1 MIEIKN
7 LNKRFATATVFENY
21 NKQFNSKKMCL
32 QASNGSG
39 KTTLLMIIAGLEKP
53 QSGQIMYANKQH
65 SSPQK
70 YVAIASDR
78 ICLPDFLTA
87 QQIIQLT
94 CKALNVPAPIDL
106 INGFKFSE
114 HLHTRFS
121 ALSTGNQKK
130 CQLIITFMKRAPYL
144 LLDEPSAALD
154 QASIHY
160 LLNLLDNYLSDK
172 PDGQII
178 LTSHEPDVF
187 LHQGFECTS
196 L

>member
-1 MIEIKN
+1 
-7 LNKRFATATVFENY
+7 
-21 NKQFNSKKMCL
+21 
-32 QASNGSG
+32 
-39 KTTLLMIIAGLEKP
+39 
-53 QSGQIMYANKQH
+53 
-65 SSPQK
+65 
-70 YVAIASDR
+70 
-78 ICLPDFLTA
+78 
-87 QQIIQLT
+87 
-94 CKALNVPAPIDL
+94 
-106 INGFKFSE
+106 
-114 HLHTRFS
+114 
-121 ALSTGNQKK
+121 
-130 CQLIITFMKRAPYL
+130 MKRAPYL